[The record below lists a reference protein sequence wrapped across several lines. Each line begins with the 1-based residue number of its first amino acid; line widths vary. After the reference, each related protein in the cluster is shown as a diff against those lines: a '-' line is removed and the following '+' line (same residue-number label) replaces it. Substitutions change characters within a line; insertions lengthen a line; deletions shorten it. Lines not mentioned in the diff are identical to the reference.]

1 MIHLTIDG
9 KQIQVPEGTTVLRAA
24 QANDIHIPT
33 LCDHPQLLPYGG
45 CRLCLVEVKGARTL
59 MPSCTMPAA
68 EGMEVTTE
76 SDKISAA
83 RKFVLSMIFSERNH
97 FCPFCQVS
105 GGDCELQNS
114 AYAQEMTHW
123 MIQPNWSTFNVDAS
137 HPFFTHEANR
147 CILCR
152 RCLRSCEE
160 LVGNNT
166 IGVEQRG
173 ASSLIMADLGV
184 PFGESSCVSCGTCVQ
199 NCPTGAMM
207 DNRAAYLGLAKD
219 TETIKSI
226 CTQCS
231 VGCGVEVEIRGNNI
245 VKINADYDND
255 SCHGAICKNGRW
267 LKLYEFDDAEMV
279 TSPMVRKNGMLEET
293 TWEEA
298 ISVAAEAINK
308 ARNNF
313 SAVASTG
320 LSAESL
326 FGFKTLFAEKLNAK
340 SVVSTEGSK
349 HSAAAAKL
357 VAEKGPFEGSL
368 SSIDKSDCIIT
379 IGEDLISY
387 HEVISF
393 MVKRNLKNDTKLICI
408 DTDDQ
413 AYGNLATSAVVI
425 KEGTEKALIKGI
437 VAGMA
442 KLGLKS
448 CNCDAC
454 QNPDEVVQNAAKTT
468 GVSSETILDVAYA
481 VGTSESPVILFGETV
496 AADPEADALFPIKC
510 MADMIGATL
519 INAKGK
525 ANSLAAA
532 QFALSG
538 EFKPADTVVAV
549 MADEDCADWTAKL
562 ANATTKIILGS
573 YTNEMTAAAD
583 VVLPVCNWAQEQGHF
598 INLEG
603 KIQWRSQL
611 VEAGEFVKSTP
622 EALNL
627 LAKELDLTIA
637 GDWKEALTANP
648 ASVLIQ

>member
-9 KQIQVPEGTTVLRAA
+9 KQIEVPEGTTVLRAA
-24 QANDIHIPT
+24 QAHGIHIPT
-33 LCDHPQLLPYGG
+33 LCDHPQLAPYGG
-45 CRLCLVEVKGARTL
+45 CRLCLVDVKGARTL
-59 MPSCTMPAA
+59 MPSCTMPVG
-68 EGMEVTTE
+68 EGMEVTTNNE
-76 SDKISAA
+76 KISAA

-114 AYAQEMTHW
+114 AYEQEMSHW
-123 MIQPNWSTFNVDAS
+123 MIQPNWTTFNVDAS

-207 DNRAAYLGLAKD
+207 DDRAAYMGLEKES
-219 TETIKSI
+219 ETIKSI

-231 VGCGVEVEIRGNNI
+231 VGCGIEVQIRDNNI
-245 VKINADYDND
+245 LKINADYEND

-267 LKLYEFDDAEMV
+267 LKLYEFDDAELI
-279 TSPMVRKNGMLEET
+279 SAPMVRKNGELVST

-298 ISVAAEAINK
+298 MSFAREAIKK
-308 ARNNF
+308 AGANF
-313 SAVASTG
+313 SAVAATG

-326 FGFKTLFAEKLNAK
+326 FGFKTLFADRLQGK
-340 SVVSTEGSK
+340 SVVSTEGSL
-349 HSAAAAKL
+349 HSAAAAKV
-357 VAEKGPFEGSL
+357 VAEKGAFEGPL
-368 SSIDKSDCIIT
+368 SAIDSADCVVT

-393 MVKRNLKNDTKLICI
+393 MVKRNLKNGTKLVCI
-408 DTDDQ
+408 DTDNSS
-413 AYGNLATSAVVI
+413 YGNLATNTVVI
-425 KEGTEKALIKGI
+425 KEGTEKAIVKGI
-437 VAGMA
+437 IAGMA

-448 CNCDAC
+448 CDCESC
-454 QNPDEVVQNAAKTT
+454 QNPDKVVQDASADT
-468 GVSSETILDVAYA
+468 GVLSETILDVAYA
-481 VGTSESPVILFGETV
+481 IGSSESPVIIFGESV
-496 AADPEADALFPIKC
+496 ASDEEAAALFPIKC
-510 MADMIGATL
+510 MADMIGATI

-525 ANSLAAA
+525 ANSLASS
-532 QFALSG
+532 QFALTG
-538 EFKPADTVVAV
+538 EYEPADTVVAL
-549 MADEDCADWTAKL
+549 MADQEVESWAQKIAG
-562 ANATTKIILGS
+562 AETKIIFAS
-573 YTNEMTAAAD
+573 YNNEMTATAD
-583 VVLPVCNWAQEQGHF
+583 VVFPVCNWAQEQGHF
-598 INLEG
+598 VNLEG

-611 VEAGEFVKSTP
+611 VDAGEMVKTTP
-622 EALNL
+622 EALSL
-627 LAKELDLTIA
+627 LASELNVTIA
-637 GDWKEALTANP
+637 GDWKETLTATP
-648 ASVLIQ
+648 ASVSIQ

>member
-9 KQIQVPEGTTVLRAA
+9 KEIQVPEGTTVLRAA

-33 LCDHPQLLPYGG
+33 LCDHPQLAPYGG
-45 CRLCLVEVKGARTL
+45 CRLCLVDVKGARTL
-59 MPSCTMPAA
+59 MPSCTMPAT
-68 EGMEVTTE
+68 EGMEVTTNN
-76 SDKISAA
+76 DKIHEA

-114 AYAQEMTHW
+114 SYSEEMTHW

-184 PFGESSCVSCGTCVQ
+184 PFGESTCVSCGTCVQ

-207 DNRAAYLGLAKD
+207 DNRAAYLGLEKES
-219 TETIKSI
+219 ETIKTI

-231 VGCGVEVEIRGNNI
+231 VGCGVEVQIRGNNI
-245 VKINADYDND
+245 IRINADYDNE

-267 LKLYEFDDAEMV
+267 VKLYEFDDAEMI
-279 TSPMVRKNGMLEET
+279 TTPKIRKNGELVEA

-298 ISVAAEAINK
+298 MSVAADAIKK
-308 ARNNF
+308 AGTNF
-313 SAVASTG
+313 SAVAATG

-326 FGFKTLFAEKLNAK
+326 FGFKTLFADKLSGN
-340 SVVSTEGSK
+340 SVVSTETSK
-349 HSAAAAKL
+349 HSAASAK
-357 VAEKGPFEGSL
+357 VAVEKGAFEGSL
-368 SSIDKSDCIIT
+368 RAIDTADCVIT

-393 MVKRNLKNDTKLICI
+393 MVKRNLKNGTKLVCI
-408 DTDDQ
+408 DTDDS
-413 AYGNLATSAVVI
+413 AYGNLATSTVVI
-425 KEGTEKALIKGI
+425 KEGSEKSIVKGI
-437 VAGMA
+437 IAGMA

-448 CNCDAC
+448 CDCDSC
-454 QNPDEVVQNAAKTT
+454 KNPDEIVKEAAEVT

-481 VGTSESPVILFGETV
+481 VGTSNNPVILFGEAV
-496 AADPEADALFPIKC
+496 ASDPEATALFPIKC
-510 MADMIGATL
+510 MADMIGATM

-525 ANSLAAA
+525 ANSLAAS
-532 QFALSG
+532 QFALTG
-538 EFKPADTVVAV
+538 EYQPADTVVAV
-549 MADEDCADWTAKL
+549 MADQEVEEWAEKVAS
-562 ANATTKIILGS
+562 ANTKIIFAS
-573 YTNEMTAAAD
+573 YVNEMATDAD
-583 VVLPVCNWAQEQGHF
+583 VLFPVCNWAQEQGHF

-611 VEAGEFVKSTP
+611 VNAGEQVKSTP

-627 LAKELDLTIA
+627 LAKELNVTIA
-637 GDWKEALTANP
+637 GDWKEALTAQP
-648 ASVLIQ
+648 ASVSIK

>member
-9 KQIQVPEGTTVLRAA
+9 KQIEVPEGTTVLRAA

-33 LCDHPQLLPYGG
+33 LCDHPQLAPYGG
-45 CRLCLVEVKGARTL
+45 CRLCLVDVKGARTL

-68 EGMEVTTE
+68 EGMEVTTSNE
-76 SDKISAA
+76 KIDSA

-114 AYAQEMTHW
+114 AYEQEMTHW
-123 MIQPNWSTFNVDAS
+123 MIQPNWTTFNVDAS

-199 NCPTGAMM
+199 MCPTGAMM
-207 DNRAAYLGLAKD
+207 DNRAAYLGLEKES
-219 TETIKSI
+219 ETIRSI

-231 VGCGVEVEIRGNNI
+231 IGCGVEVQIRDNNI
-245 VKINADYDND
+245 IKINADFEND

-267 LKLYEFDDAEMV
+267 VKLYEFDDAEMV
-279 TSPMVRKNGMLEET
+279 SSPKIRKNGELVET

-298 ISVAAEAINK
+298 MAFAASAIKK
-308 ARNNF
+308 AGSNF
-313 SAVASTG
+313 SAVAATG

-326 FGFKTLFAEKLNAK
+326 FGFKALFADNLKAA
-340 SVVSTEGSK
+340 SAVSTEGSK

-357 VAEKGPFEGSL
+357 VAEKGAFEGSL
-368 SSIDKSDCIIT
+368 SAIDEADCVIT
-379 IGEDLISY
+379 IGEDLINY
-387 HEVISF
+387 HEVMSF
-393 MVKRNLKNDTKLICI
+393 MVKRNLKNGTKFVAI
-408 DTDDQ
+408 DTDNS
-413 AYGNLATSAVVI
+413 AYGNLATSTIVI
-425 KEGTEKALIKGI
+425 KEGTEKAILKGI

-448 CNCDAC
+448 CDCESC
-454 QNPDEVVQNAAKTT
+454 QNPDAIVQEAAQKS
-468 GVSSETILDVAYA
+468 GVSSETILDAAYA
-481 VGTSESPVILFGETV
+481 IGTSENPVIIFGESV
-496 AADPEADALFPIKC
+496 ASDPEADALFVAKC
-510 MADMIGATL
+510 MADMINATM

-532 QFALSG
+532 QFTLTGDFEAA
-538 EFKPADTVVAV
+538 ETVVAV
-549 MADEDCADWTAKL
+549 MADQEVEEWAEKL
-562 ANATTKIILGS
+562 AVAETKIVFAS
-573 YTNEMTAAAD
+573 YENELTANAD
-583 VVLPVCNWAQEQGHF
+583 AVFPVCNWAQEQGHF
-598 INLEG
+598 VNLEG

-611 VEAGEFVKSTP
+611 VEAGELVKSTP

-627 LAKELDLTIA
+627 LAKELDVTIA
-637 GDWKEALTANP
+637 GDWKEALTAAP
-648 ASVLIQ
+648 ASVSIQ

>member
-76 SDKISAA
+76 SEKISAA

-207 DNRAAYLGLAKD
+207 DNRAAYLGLSKE

-231 VGCGVEVEIRGNNI
+231 VGCGVLVEVRDNNI
-245 VKINADYDND
+245 VKINADFENE

-267 LKLYEFDDAEMV
+267 LKLYEFDDAEMIS
-279 TSPMVRKNGMLEET
+279 TPMIRKNGILEKA

-298 ISVAAEAINK
+298 LAFAADAINK

-326 FGFKTLFAEKLNAK
+326 FGFKTLFGDKLKGK

-349 HSAAAAKL
+349 HSAAAVKV
-357 VAEKGPFEGSL
+357 VAETGAFEGPL
-368 SSIDKSDCIIT
+368 SSIDKSDCIIN
-379 IGEDLISY
+379 
-387 HEVISF
+387 H
-393 MVKRNLKNDTKLICI
+393 
-408 DTDDQ
+408 
-413 AYGNLATSAVVI
+413 
-425 KEGTEKALIKGI
+425 
-437 VAGMA
+437 
-442 KLGLKS
+442 
-448 CNCDAC
+448 
-454 QNPDEVVQNAAKTT
+454 
-468 GVSSETILDVAYA
+468 
-481 VGTSESPVILFGETV
+481 
-496 AADPEADALFPIKC
+496 
-510 MADMIGATL
+510 
-519 INAKGK
+519 
-525 ANSLAAA
+525 
-532 QFALSG
+532 
-538 EFKPADTVVAV
+538 
-549 MADEDCADWTAKL
+549 W
-562 ANATTKIILGS
+562 
-573 YTNEMTAAAD
+573 
-583 VVLPVCNWAQEQGHF
+583 
-598 INLEG
+598 
-603 KIQWRSQL
+603 
-611 VEAGEFVKSTP
+611 
-622 EALNL
+622 
-627 LAKELDLTIA
+627 
-637 GDWKEALTANP
+637 
-648 ASVLIQ
+648 